1 MLTEEQQDTWMS
13 LLVFEHSMTV
23 EGMQT
28 GPSGPS
34 LGVPRTHTRGQL

>member
-13 LLVFEHSMTV
+13 LLVFEHSMTI

-28 GPSGPS
+28 GPSWPS